1 MYTVELPL
9 HGFSMPT
16 FAAVDIGSNSVR
28 LKIAR
33 LQAGKLRELHE
44 DREVTRLGDGVFGT
58 GFLTPESMAE
68 TVKVLRRFH
77 RTTQQIVTDTV
88 RVVATSALR
97 DARNSQAF
105 LEWVRSAT
113 GWRVEIVSGVEEARL
128 IHLGLVAGSR
138 IDSAP
143 TLMLDLGGGS
153 CELTVSQRGHI
164 RDAVSLPLGAV
175 RLTNEFLRHDPARK
189 GELKRLKGFVTREVN
204 RVVDRMAAA
213 RVKNVIATSGTAAAL
228 AAVETHLRRGRSRQ
242 RNVVSR
248 AEMNRIAK
256 RLARLPVAER
266 RKIEGIGPRRAEII
280 VAGAQVYYELLER
293 LHLKGFRYSPLGLRD
308 GILAQMAAD
317 YDRSTRSGRQIESER
332 WESIL
337 KAVEHYHVDRKHALD
352 VRDAATLLFT
362 ELRSVHRLP
371 PEYREWLTAAAMLY
385 EVGDYVSRT
394 GRHRHTHY
402 IISNSEILGYTPQ
415 QRRVI
420 AAIARYLGKSR
431 PTLED
436 GPMKMIDGVE
446 RADVE
451 KAIVLLRLA
460 RALNLGRSR
469 AVEEVKVSLHAPAV
483 KLTLVPR
490 RRMGVDLEL
499 WAIEKE
505 CDYFR
510 EVFGRELST
519 AVS

>member
-1 MYTVELPL
+1 
-9 HGFSMPT
+9 MPT
-16 FAAVDIGSNSVR
+16 FAAIDIGSNSVR

-33 LQAGKLRELHE
+33 LQRGRLRALHE
-44 DREVTRLGDGVFGT
+44 DREVTRLGEGVFRS
-58 GFLTPESMAE
+58 GFLTPESMAD
-68 TVKVLRRFH
+68 TVRVLRRFH
-77 RTTQQIVTDTV
+77 RASQQIVTDSV

-113 GWRVEIVSGVEEARL
+113 GWRVEIISGVEEARL
-128 IHLGLVAGSR
+128 IHLGLVTSPR
-138 IDSAP
+138 VNHAP
-143 TLMLDLGGGS
+143 TLMMDLGGGS
-153 CELTVSQRGHI
+153 CELTVSQGGRI

-175 RLTNEFLRHDPARK
+175 RLTNEFLRHDPPRK
-189 GELKRLKGFVTREVN
+189 GELTQLRGFITREVN
-204 RVVDRMAAA
+204 KVVSRITTATI
-213 RVKNVIATSGTAAAL
+213 KNVIATSGTAAAL
-228 AAVETHLRRGRSRQ
+228 AAVADHLGLRSRSRGAKNQ
-242 RNVVSR
+242 VSR
-248 AEMNRIAK
+248 ADMRRIAK
-256 RLARLPVAER
+256 RLSKLPIAER

-280 VAGAQVYYELLER
+280 VAGAEVYHELVER
-293 LHLKGFRYSPLGLRD
+293 LRLKGFRYSPLGLRD

-337 KAVEHYHVDRKHALD
+337 HAVEHYQVDRKHALD
-352 VRDAATLLFT
+352 VRDSASLLFSA
-362 ELRSVHRLP
+362 LRLVHGLP
-371 PEYREWLTAAAMLY
+371 PEYREWITAAAMLY
-385 EVGDYVSRT
+385 EVGDFVNRN

-415 QRRVI
+415 QRRII

-431 PTLED
+431 PAVDD
-436 GPMKMIDGVE
+436 GPMKLVESTE

-469 AVEEVKVSLHAPAV
+469 AVDKVRIVVRSAEVQLK
-483 KLTLVPR
+483 LVPR
-490 RRMGVDLEL
+490 RRMGVDLEF

-505 CDYFR
+505 ADYFR

-519 AVS
+519 ALS

>member
-1 MYTVELPL
+1 
-9 HGFSMPT
+9 MPT

-33 LQAGKLRELHE
+33 LQRGRLHPLHE
-44 DREVTRLGDGVFGT
+44 DREVTRLGEGVFSS
-58 GFLTPESMAE
+58 GFLSPESMAE

-77 RTTQQIVTDTV
+77 RATQQVVTDSV
-88 RVVATSALR
+88 RVVATSAMR

-105 LEWVRSAT
+105 QEWVRSAT
-113 GWRVEIVSGVEEARL
+113 GWRVEIISGVEEARL
-128 IHLGLVAGSR
+128 IHLGLVSGAR
-138 IDSAP
+138 IDNFP

-153 CELTVSQRGHI
+153 CELTISQNGHI

-175 RLTNEFLRHDPARK
+175 RLTNEFLRHDPPRK
-189 GELKRLKGFVTREVN
+189 GELTRLRGFIAREVN
-204 RVVDRMAAA
+204 RIVDRITAAKI
-213 RVKNVIATSGTAAAL
+213 KNVIATSGTAASL
-228 AAVETHLRRGRSRQ
+228 AAVASHLARNKNRQ
-242 RNVVSR
+242 RNVVAR
-248 AEMNRIAK
+248 GDMTRIAK

-280 VAGAQVYYELLER
+280 VAGATVYHELLER

-308 GILAQMAAD
+308 GILSQMAAD
-317 YDRSTRSGRQIESER
+317 YDRTTRSGRQIESER
-332 WESIL
+332 WESIMH
-337 KAVEHYHVDRKHALD
+337 AVAHYHLDRKHALD
-352 VRDAATLLFT
+352 VRDSAALLFSA
-362 ELRSVHRLP
+362 LRSLHGLS
-371 PEYREWLTAAAMLY
+371 PEYREWLSAAAMLY
-385 EVGDYVSRT
+385 EVGDFVNRN

-402 IISNSEILGYTPQ
+402 IISNSEILGFTPQ

-420 AAIARYLGKSR
+420 AAIARYLGKSK
-431 PTLED
+431 PAMDD
-436 GPMKMIDGVE
+436 GPMKLVDSAD
-446 RADVE
+446 RANVE

-469 AVEEVKVSLHAPAV
+469 AVEKVRIAVRSAEVKV
-483 KLTLVPR
+483 TLVPR
-490 RRMGVDLEL
+490 RRMGVDLEQ

-505 CDYFR
+505 SDYFR

>member
-1 MYTVELPL
+1 
-9 HGFSMPT
+9 MPT

-33 LQAGKLRELHE
+33 LQGGRLRALHE
-44 DREVTRLGDGVFGT
+44 DREVTRLGEGVFGS
-58 GFLTPESMAE
+58 GFLTPDSIAE
-68 TVKVLRRFH
+68 TVRVLRRFH
-77 RTTQQIVTDTV
+77 RATQQIVTDSV

-113 GWRVEIVSGVEEARL
+113 GWRVEIISGVEEARL
-128 IHLGLVAGSR
+128 IHLGLVSSGRVDRS
-138 IDSAP
+138 P
-143 TLMLDLGGGS
+143 TLMMDLGGGS
-153 CELTVSQRGHI
+153 CELTVTQGGHI

-175 RLTNEFLRHDPARK
+175 RLTNEFMRHDPSRK
-189 GELKRLKGFVTREVN
+189 GELKRLRGFVAREVN
-204 RVVDRMAAA
+204 RIIDRIATAK
-213 RVKNVIATSGTAAAL
+213 VKTVIATSGTAAAL
-228 AAVETHLRRGRSRQ
+228 AAVASHMRRGASGQ
-242 RNVVSR
+242 RLMVSS
-248 AEMNRIAK
+248 AEMKRIAK

-280 VAGAQVYYELLER
+280 VAGATVYQELLDR
-293 LHLKGFRYSPLGLRD
+293 LRLKGFRYSPLGLRD

-317 YDRSTRSGRQIESER
+317 YDRSTRSGRQIEFER
-332 WESIL
+332 WESIMA
-337 KAVEHYHVDRKHALD
+337 AVDHYRVDRKHALD
-352 VRDAATLLFT
+352 VRDSATLLFSA
-362 ELRSVHRLP
+362 LRSLHRLP
-371 PEYREWLTAAAMLY
+371 PEYREWLSAAAMLY
-385 EVGDYVSRT
+385 EVGDYVNRN

-415 QRRVI
+415 QRRLI
-420 AAIARYLGKSR
+420 AAVARYLGKSR

-436 GPMKMIDGVE
+436 GPMKLLDPGD
-446 RADVE
+446 RADVQ
-451 KAIVLLRLA
+451 KAILLLRLA

-469 AVEEVKVSLHAPAV
+469 AVERVRVAVRSAEV

-505 CDYFR
+505 RDYFR

-519 AVS
+519 AAS

>member
-1 MYTVELPL
+1 
-9 HGFSMPT
+9 MPT

-33 LQAGKLRELHE
+33 LQGGRLRALHE
-44 DREVTRLGDGVFGT
+44 DREVTRLGEGVFGS
-58 GFLTPESMAE
+58 GFLTPDSIAE

-77 RTTQQIVTDTV
+77 RATQQIVTDSV

-113 GWRVEIVSGVEEARL
+113 GWRVEIISGVEEARL
-128 IHLGLVAGSR
+128 IHLGLISSARV
-138 IDSAP
+138 DSSP
-143 TLMLDLGGGS
+143 TLMMDLGGGS
-153 CELTVSQRGHI
+153 CELTVTQGGHI

-175 RLTNEFLRHDPARK
+175 RLTNEFLRHDPIRK
-189 GELKRLKGFVTREVN
+189 GELKRLRGFITREVN
-204 RVVDRMAAA
+204 RINDRMGTAKL
-213 RVKNVIATSGTAAAL
+213 KNVIATSGTAAAL
-228 AAVETHLRRGRSRQ
+228 AAVASHLRRRASRQ
-242 RNVVSR
+242 RLIVSS
-248 AEMNRIAK
+248 AEMKRIAK

-280 VAGAQVYYELLER
+280 VAGAIVYQKLLDR
-293 LHLKGFRYSPLGLRD
+293 LRLKGFRYSPLGLRD

-317 YDRSTRSGRQIESER
+317 YDRSTRSGRQIEFER
-332 WESIL
+332 WESIMT
-337 KAVEHYHVDRKHALD
+337 AVDHYRVDRKHALD
-352 VRDAATLLFT
+352 VRNAATLLFST
-362 ELRSVHRLP
+362 LRSLHRLP
-371 PEYREWLTAAAMLY
+371 PEYREWLSAAAMLY
-385 EVGDYVSRT
+385 EVGDYVNRN

-415 QRRVI
+415 QRRII

-431 PTLED
+431 PTMED
-436 GPMKMIDGVE
+436 GPMKLLDPGD
-446 RADVE
+446 RADVQ
-451 KAIVLLRLA
+451 KAILLLRLA
-460 RALNLGRSR
+460 RALNLGRSH
-469 AVEEVKVSLHAPAV
+469 AVEKVHVAVRSAEV

-499 WAIEKE
+499 WAVEKE
-505 CDYFR
+505 RDYFR

-519 AVS
+519 AAS

>member
-1 MYTVELPL
+1 
-9 HGFSMPT
+9 MPT

-33 LQAGKLRELHE
+33 LVAGGLKALHE
-44 DREVTRLGDGVFGT
+44 DREVTRLGEGAFHS
-58 GFLTPESMAE
+58 GFLTPDSMAE

-77 RTTQQIVTDTV
+77 RATQQIVTDTV

-113 GWRVEIVSGVEEARL
+113 GWRVEIISGVEEARL
-128 IHLGLVAGSR
+128 IHLGLVSSR
-138 IDSAP
+138 RVDRAP
-143 TLMLDLGGGS
+143 TLMIDLGGGS
-153 CELTVSQRGHI
+153 CELTVTQGGHI

-175 RLTNEFLRHDPARK
+175 RLTDEFLRHDPSRK
-189 GELKRLKGFVTREVN
+189 GELKRLRGFVAREVG
-204 RVVDRMAAA
+204 RIGSRISAA

-228 AAVETHLRRGRSRQ
+228 AAVAIHLRRGGSR
-242 RNVVSR
+242 RPVVSR
-248 AEMNRIAK
+248 AEMTRIAK

-266 RKIEGIGPRRAEII
+266 REIEGIGPRRAEII
-280 VAGAQVYYELLER
+280 VAGAMVYHELLDR
-293 LHLKGFRYSPLGLRD
+293 LHLKTFRYSPLGLRD
-308 GILAQMAAD
+308 GILAQMSAD

-332 WESIL
+332 WESIM
-337 KAVEHYHVDRKHALD
+337 KAVDHYGVDRKHALD
-352 VRDAATLLFT
+352 VRDSATLLFT
-362 ELRSVHRLP
+362 SLRSVHRLP
-371 PEYREWLTAAAMLY
+371 PEYHEWLSAAAMLY
-385 EVGDYVSRT
+385 EVGDYVNRN
-394 GRHRHTHY
+394 GRHRHAHY
-402 IISNSEILGYTPQ
+402 VISNSEILGYTPQ
-415 QRRVI
+415 QRRII

-436 GPMKMIDGVE
+436 GPMKLVDTTD
-446 RADVE
+446 RPDVQ
-451 KAIVLLRLA
+451 KAILLLRLA

-469 AVEEVKVSLHAPAV
+469 AVQKVRISLRSAEV

-490 RRMGVDLEL
+490 QRMGVDLEL

>member
-1 MYTVELPL
+1 
-9 HGFSMPT
+9 MPT

-33 LQAGKLRELHE
+33 LQRGRLRSLHE
-44 DREVTRLGDGVFGT
+44 DREVTRLGQGVFGS

-77 RTTQQIVTDTV
+77 RATQQIVTDQV

-113 GWRVEIVSGVEEARL
+113 GWRVEIISGVEEARL
-128 IHLGLVAGSR
+128 IHLGLVSGAR
-138 IDSAP
+138 IDTSP
-143 TLMLDLGGGS
+143 TLLMDLGGGS
-153 CELTVSQRGHI
+153 CELTVTQDGHI

-175 RLTNEFLRHDPARK
+175 RLTNEFLRHDPPRK
-189 GELKRLKGFVTREVN
+189 GELSRLRGFITREVN
-204 RVVDRMAAA
+204 KIVDRIMG
-213 RVKNVIATSGTAAAL
+213 RKIRNVIATSGTAAAL
-228 AAVETHLRRGRSRQ
+228 AAVAVDLGRQ
-242 RNVVSR
+242 KNAVSR
-248 AEMNRIAK
+248 AVMIRMTK
-256 RLARLPVAER
+256 RLSRLPVADR
-266 RKIEGIGPRRAEII
+266 RKIQGIGPRRAEII
-280 VAGAQVYYELLER
+280 IAGATVYHELLER

-317 YDRSTRSGRQIESER
+317 YDRSTLSGKQIQSER

-337 KAVEHYHVDRKHALD
+337 NAVSHYRVDRKHALD
-352 VRDAATLLFT
+352 VRDSATFLFSA
-362 ELRSVHRLP
+362 LRSVHGLP
-371 PEYREWLTAAAMLY
+371 PEYKEWLTAAAMLY
-385 EVGDYVSRT
+385 EVGDFVNRN

-402 IISNSEILGYTPQ
+402 IISNSEILGFTPQ
-415 QRRVI
+415 QRRII
-420 AAIARYLGKSR
+420 AAIARYLGKSK
-431 PTLED
+431 PAIDD
-436 GPMKMIDGVE
+436 GPMKLIESTE
-446 RADVE
+446 RPDVE

-460 RALNLGRSR
+460 RALNLGRTR
-469 AVEEVKVSLHAPAV
+469 AVGKVRIAVRSAEV

-490 RRMGVDLEL
+490 RRMGVDLEQ

-505 CDYFR
+505 ADYFR

-519 AVS
+519 AAS